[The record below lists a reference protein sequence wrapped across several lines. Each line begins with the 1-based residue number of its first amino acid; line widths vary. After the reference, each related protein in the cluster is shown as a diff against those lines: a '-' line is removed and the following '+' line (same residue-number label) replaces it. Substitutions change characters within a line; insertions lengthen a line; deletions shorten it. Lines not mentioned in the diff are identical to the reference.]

1 MIDCTSLPERL
12 REICDGTAIKAD
24 GSTFTLHQR
33 RVIISKRFNIPIAA
47 VQFTDTGQVVGHRPE
62 KSQIGTRLKQIITDY
77 QGAEISCSDCK
88 NEIMRLNLMTVDE
101 VKSDAGN
108 IAAGIVTRGTRLA
121 SKWYQ
126 RFAAKH
132 APGLVAS
139 FVVEW
144 INKACTDEENNV
156 LVESAK

>member
-12 REICDGTAIKAD
+12 REICYGTAIKAD

-33 RVIISKRFNIPIAA
+33 RVIIAKRFGIPIAA
-47 VQFTDTGQVVGHRPE
+47 VEFTDSGQVVGHRPE
-62 KSQIGTRLKQIITDY
+62 KSQIGTRLKKIITDY

-88 NEIMRLNLMTVDE
+88 NEIMRLNLMTADE
-101 VKSDAGN
+101 VRTDAES
-108 IAAGIVTRGTRLA
+108 IAAGIVSRGSRLA

-132 APGLVAS
+132 APSLVSAY
-139 FVVEW
+139 VMEW
-144 INKACTDEENNV
+144 IEKACSDEANGVPVENR
-156 LVESAK
+156 